1 MRIFL
6 VIFKCLPVIFT
17 YLLSIFIPQI
27 TLFYLLSSEKNL
39 EKVYCA
45 TVMIVDCGFFLGL
58 FQKYLLLNL
67 DLVTDIN

>member
-39 EKVYCA
+39 EKV
-45 TVMIVDCGFFLGL
+45 
-58 FQKYLLLNL
+58 
-67 DLVTDIN
+67 